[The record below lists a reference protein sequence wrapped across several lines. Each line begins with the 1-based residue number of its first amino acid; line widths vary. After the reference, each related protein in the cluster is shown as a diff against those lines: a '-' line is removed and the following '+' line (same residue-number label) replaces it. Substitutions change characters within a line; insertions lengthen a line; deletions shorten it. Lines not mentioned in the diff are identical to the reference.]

1 MRGKYSG
8 SFDFYILLSVMS
20 LVVTGIFFI
29 YSSCVASDGSVVSNE
44 YIKQIVWAVLG
55 VAVLIT
61 VIVFNYKKV
70 QDYSVYL
77 YVFFI
82 FLLVVTLFAGNKVNG
97 ARSWLGIMDFGIQ
110 PSEFAKIATILML
123 SSFYSAH
130 KKDVRELQTFI
141 KGFIITLIPMMLI
154 LVQPDMGTA
163 LVYIPIFLITAYIA
177 GSSLRHIMY
186 LLLTGSVMIILVIIP
201 VWEDFAA
208 ENTRKIISVIS
219 ASNIYLYILLTF
231 IAVSAISLTGYYIA
245 KKRYYYWI
253 MYSSSIMSISM
264 LGSLA
269 AQKVLKSY
277 QIMRLIVFLDPYID
291 PKGAGWNIIQSIT
304 AVGSGGVWGK
314 GFLNGT
320 QSHYRYLPQQTTDF
334 IFSIMAEELGFAGS
348 LVIFLL
354 FLVIIIRG
362 IIIIGAAKDRFGSFI
377 AAGVVAMVFFHFIV
391 NIGMAMG
398 IMPITGIP
406 LLFLSYGGSSL
417 WTAMIGTGLLINV
430 YFRRY
435 RY

>member
-1 MRGKYSG
+1 MRGKYN
-8 SFDFYILLSVMS
+8 FDFYILLSVLI

-44 YIKQIVWAVLG
+44 YIKQIVWAVMG
-55 VAVLIT
+55 VAVLAS
-61 VIVFNYKKV
+61 VIIVNYKKV

-77 YVFFI
+77 YIFFI
-82 FLLVVTLFAGNKVNG
+82 FLLLVTLVAGNKVNG
-97 ARSWLGIMDFGIQ
+97 ARSWLGIMDIGIQ

-130 KKDVRELQTFI
+130 KNDVRSIQTFI
-141 KGFIITLIPMMLI
+141 RGFLITLIPMTLI

-163 LVYIPIFLITAYIA
+163 LVYIPIFIITAYIA
-177 GSSLRHIMY
+177 GSSLRHIIY
-186 LLLTGSVMIILVIIP
+186 LLLTGSIMIVLVIIP
-201 VWEDFAA
+201 VWEDFAS
-208 ENTRKIISVIS
+208 ESTGKIIKTISDSGIYIYMMLSFLTVTVIS
-219 ASNIYLYILLTF
+219 MA
-231 IAVSAISLTGYYIA
+231 GYYIA
-245 KKRYYYWI
+245 RKGYYYWI
-253 MYSSSIMSISM
+253 MYGSSIMSVAMI
-264 LGSLA
+264 GSVA
-269 AQKVLKSY
+269 AQKVLKTY

-348 LVIFLL
+348 LFIFSL
-354 FLVIIIRG
+354 FLIIIIRG
-362 IIIIGAAKDRFGSFI
+362 IIIIGAAKDSFGSNI
-377 AAGVVAMVFFHFIV
+377 AAGVVAMIFFHFIV